1 MKKKAFS
8 LVETIFV
15 LFIIAIIIT
24 TAVSKFDTAF
34 TKTNLTKI
42 KADILQI
49 RAGITLLKNK
59 MILEN
64 KNETLTQLDDNNEK
78 LFNLILDTP
87 ILTTNKNKINS
98 WSKVSNTSYN
108 VYIEKDS
115 YIEFTYN
122 PTLFT
127 FDCDSLNPL
136 CSELN
141 I

>member
-64 KNETLTQLDDNNEK
+64 KNETLDQLDDNNEK

-98 WSKVSNTSYN
+98 WNKVSNTSYN